1 MTEVRMDSVLQD
13 IRYSLRALLHSPMLS
28 AVAILSLGLGI
39 GANTTIFTLIN
50 TLFLNPLPVAR
61 PSELVALFTLDTK
74 NTTRFGNLLPLSY
87 PNLEDFRAQNDV
99 LTDLTGYS
107 PPLALA
113 CARDG
118 EEPERVFAQLVTGN
132 YFDVLGITP
141 AAGRFFVPDEDRT
154 PGTHAVAVIGH
165 SLWQRRFGAS
175 PAVIGSTVTLNRQPF
190 TIVGVAPEGFKGVTS
205 MFGPDIWLPS
215 MMAAQVL
222 AKQNGDWLHERA
234 AMVFSTAGRLK
245 PGVTRA
251 QAEARFQLIAR
262 ALEQEYAN
270 ANTGRSA
277 SVLPLTE
284 ATLFPGMRAMMLF
297 GSAVLMTI
305 VGLVLLIAC
314 SNVANLLLARATA
327 RRQEI
332 AIRLA
337 LGAGRRR
344 LVRQLLT
351 ESALLAMAG
360 GAAGIAFGYWG
371 RNLLWSFRPAV
382 VANNFVPL
390 RFDGR
395 VFVFALALA
404 FISCLIFGLIPAL
417 RSSRPDVIGV
427 LKEEAGTTAGAARAG
442 RLRRMLV
449 VGQVALSLVALVV
462 AAMFLRNIQQAFTVD
477 LGYDPKPI
485 AVVSANPGQVR
496 YEQTRGEQFYR
507 GVRERISA
515 LPGVAG
521 VSWAANQPLW
531 ASMYRRV
538 VIEGREPRDASETI
552 LTLVN
557 TVDTGYFATLDV
569 PVRAGRDFTRGD
581 SAGTLPV
588 AIVNDTMAAQYW
600 PNQDPI
606 GRRIRFDS
614 DATARQIVG
623 IVKTIKYQTIGEP
636 PQSAIYVPLDQNY
649 SEAMVLYVRSA
660 GNPAAILPAVERE
673 IRQFDRDVP
682 LENAAPVV
690 AVLDQSLWMMKL
702 AAGLLGVFGALALAL
717 ASIGLYG
724 VMAYAV
730 TQRQREIGLRMALGA
745 DRGAVLRLVLTE
757 AGSLVVIGV
766 AVGLGLSALASR
778 GLSSLLF
785 GLSPVDPAA
794 FGGASALLVFV
805 SVAAG
810 YLPARRASRL
820 DPMIAL
826 RHV

>member
-1 MTEVRMDSVLQD
+1 METTWQDVRYAMRTLAKSPSFTAAV
-13 IRYSLRALLHSPMLS
+13 IVSLA
-28 AVAILSLGLGI
+28 LGI
-39 GANTTIFTLIN
+39 GANTTIFTLLN
-50 TLFLNPLPVAR
+50 TLFLNPLPVER
-61 PSELVALFTLDTK
+61 PAELVAVFTTA
-74 NTTRFGNLLPLSY
+74 NRNATQFGNLLPLSY
-87 PNLEDFRAQNDV
+87 PNLKDFRER
-99 LTDLTGYS
+99 TDALKDLAAYS

-113 CARDG
+113 FMTADG
-118 EEPERVFAQLVTGN
+118 PERVFAQLVTGN
-132 YFDVLGITP
+132 YFDVLGVRPI
-141 AAGRFFVPDEDRT
+141 AGRFFTSDDDRA
-154 PGTHAVAVIGH
+154 PGAHPIAVIGYG
-165 SLWQRRFGAS
+165 LWQRRFGGRFDA
-175 PAVIGSTVTLNRQPF
+175 IGETIALNRHTI

-205 MFGPDIWLPS
+205 MFGPDIWLPA
-215 MMAAQVL
+215 MMAPQVL

-245 PGVTRA
+245 PGITRA

-262 ALEQEYAN
+262 ALEQEYPN

-314 SNVANLLLARATA
+314 SNLANLLLARATV

-390 RFDGR
+390 RFDQH
-395 VFVFALALA
+395 VLVFALALA

-442 RLRRMLV
+442 RLRRVLV

-462 AAMFLRNIQQAFTVD
+462 AAMSLRNIQQAFTVD

-507 GVRERISA
+507 MVRERISA

-581 SAGTLPV
+581 
-588 AIVNDTMAAQYW
+588 
-600 PNQDPI
+600 
-606 GRRIRFDS
+606 
-614 DATARQIVG
+614 
-623 IVKTIKYQTIGEP
+623 
-636 PQSAIYVPLDQNY
+636 
-649 SEAMVLYVRSA
+649 
-660 GNPAAILPAVERE
+660 
-673 IRQFDRDVP
+673 
-682 LENAAPVV
+682 
-690 AVLDQSLWMMKL
+690 
-702 AAGLLGVFGALALAL
+702 GA
-717 ASIGLYG
+717 
-724 VMAYAV
+724 
-730 TQRQREIGLRMALGA
+730 
-745 DRGAVLRLVLTE
+745 
-757 AGSLVVIGV
+757 
-766 AVGLGLSALASR
+766 
-778 GLSSLLF
+778 
-785 GLSPVDPAA
+785 
-794 FGGASALLVFV
+794 
-805 SVAAG
+805 
-810 YLPARRASRL
+810 
-820 DPMIAL
+820 
-826 RHV
+826 

>member
-1 MTEVRMDSVLQD
+1 
-13 IRYSLRALLHSPMLS
+13 
-28 AVAILSLGLGI
+28 
-39 GANTTIFTLIN
+39 
-50 TLFLNPLPVAR
+50 
-61 PSELVALFTLDTK
+61 
-74 NTTRFGNLLPLSY
+74 
-87 PNLEDFRAQNDV
+87 
-99 LTDLTGYS
+99 
-107 PPLALA
+107 
-113 CARDG
+113 
-118 EEPERVFAQLVTGN
+118 
-132 YFDVLGITP
+132 
-141 AAGRFFVPDEDRT
+141 RT

-175 PAVIGSTVTLNRQPF
+175 PAIVGGTVTLNRQPF

-205 MFGPDIWLPS
+205 MFGPDIWLPA
-215 MMAAQVL
+215 MMAPQVL

-245 PGVTRA
+245 PGITRA

-262 ALEQEYAN
+262 ALEQEYPN

-390 RFDGR
+390 RFDQH
-395 VFVFALALA
+395 VLVFALALA
-404 FISCLIFGLIPAL
+404 FISCLIFGLIPAW
-417 RSSRPDVIGV
+417 RSSRPDVIDV

-581 SAGTLPV
+581 GAGTLPV

-614 DATARQIVG
+614 DATARHIVG

-636 PQSAIYVPLDQNY
+636 PQPALYVPLDQNY

-660 GNPAAILPAVERE
+660 GNPAAILPTVERE

-757 AGSLVVIGV
+757 AGSLVVVGV

-785 GLSPVDPAA
+785 GLSPVDPMA

-826 RHV
+826 RHM

>member
-1 MTEVRMDSVLQD
+1 
-13 IRYSLRALLHSPMLS
+13 MLA
-28 AVAILSLGLGI
+28 AVAILTLGLGI

-107 PPLALA
+107 PALALA

-118 EEPERVFAQLVTGN
+118 EGPERVFAQLVIGN

-175 PAVIGSTVTLNRQPF
+175 PAIVGGTVTLNRQPF

-205 MFGPDIWLPS
+205 MFGPDIWLPA
-215 MMAAQVL
+215 MMAPQVL

-245 PGVTRA
+245 PGITRV

-262 ALEQEYAN
+262 ALEQEYPN

-390 RFDGR
+390 RFDQH
-395 VFVFALALA
+395 VLVFALALA
-404 FISCLIFGLIPAL
+404 FISCLIFGLIPAW
-417 RSSRPDVIGV
+417 RSSRPDVIDV

-531 ASMYRRV
+531 ASMYQRV

-581 SAGTLPV
+581 GAGTLPV

-614 DATARQIVG
+614 DATARHIVG

-636 PQSAIYVPLDQNY
+636 PQPALYVPLDQNY

-660 GNPAAILPAVERE
+660 GNPAAILPTVERE

-757 AGSLVVIGV
+757 AGSLVVVGV

-785 GLSPVDPAA
+785 GLSPVDPMA

-826 RHV
+826 RHA

>member
-1 MTEVRMDSVLQD
+1 MDSVLQD
-13 IRYSLRALLHSPMLS
+13 IRYSLRALLHNPMLS
-28 AVAILSLGLGI
+28 AVAVLSLGLGI

-107 PPLALA
+107 PALALA

-118 EEPERVFAQLVTGN
+118 EEPERVFAQLVIGN

-175 PAVIGSTVTLNRQPF
+175 PAIIGSTVTLNRQPF

-205 MFGPDIWLPS
+205 MFGPDIWLPA
-215 MMAAQVL
+215 MMAPQVL

-245 PGVTRA
+245 PGITRA

-262 ALEQEYAN
+262 ALEQEYPN

-390 RFDGR
+390 RFDQH
-395 VFVFALALA
+395 VLVFALALA
-404 FISCLIFGLIPAL
+404 FISCLIFGLIPAW
-417 RSSRPDVIGV
+417 RSSRPDVIDV

-496 YEQTRGEQFYR
+496 YGQTRSEQFYR

-531 ASMYRRV
+531 ASVYRRV

-581 SAGTLPV
+581 GAGTLPV

-614 DATARQIVG
+614 DATARHIVG

-636 PQSAIYVPLDQNY
+636 PQPALYVPLDQNY

-660 GNPAAILPAVERE
+660 GNPAAILPTVERE

-682 LENAAPVV
+682 LENAAAVV

-757 AGSLVVIGV
+757 AGSLVVVGV

-785 GLSPVDPAA
+785 GLSPVDPTA

-826 RHV
+826 RHE

>member
-245 PGVTRA
+245 PGITRA

-262 ALEQEYAN
+262 TLEQEYPN

>member
-245 PGVTRA
+245 PGITRA

-262 ALEQEYAN
+262 TLEQEYPN

-515 LPGVAG
+515 LPSVAG

>member
-1 MTEVRMDSVLQD
+1 MDRVLQD
-13 IRYSLRALLHSPMLS
+13 IRYSLRALRHSPMLS

-107 PPLALA
+107 TPLALA

-175 PAVIGSTVTLNRQPF
+175 PAIIGSTVTLNRQPF

-215 MMAAQVL
+215 MMAPQVL

-234 AMVFSTAGRLK
+234 AMVFSAAGRLK
-245 PGVTRA
+245 SGTTRA

-262 ALEQEYAN
+262 ALEQEYPN

-390 RFDGR
+390 RFDER

-404 FISCLIFGLIPAL
+404 FISCLIFGLMPAL
-417 RSSRPDVIGV
+417 RSSRPDVIDV
-427 LKEEAGTTAGAARAG
+427 LKEEAATTAGAARAG
-442 RLRRMLV
+442 RLRRVLV

-581 SAGTLPV
+581 GAGTLPV

-636 PQSAIYVPLDQNY
+636 PQPAIYVPLDQNY

-660 GNPAAILPAVERE
+660 GNPAAILPTVERE

-745 DRGAVLRLVLTE
+745 DRGAVFRLVLTE
-757 AGSLVVIGV
+757 AGSLVVVGV

-785 GLSPVDPAA
+785 GLSPVDPTA